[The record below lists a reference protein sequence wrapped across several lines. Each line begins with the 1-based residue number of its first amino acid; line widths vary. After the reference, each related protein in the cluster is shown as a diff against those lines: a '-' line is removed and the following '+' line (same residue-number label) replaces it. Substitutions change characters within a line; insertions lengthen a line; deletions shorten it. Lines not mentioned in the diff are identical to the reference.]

1 MRFGAT
7 RKERKL
13 RAISH
18 DTRANGELPLDLGWR
33 GGFFGLKVTGGPFD
47 NFRPGVNA
55 DFGVCVRA
63 ERVPQTA
70 HAKVAIHDFQVPKP
84 GQKAEV
90 DAALKAAFNQLLDG
104 KRVWV
109 GCMGGWGRTGLFLA
123 LMAKVAGAEDPVG
136 YVRQHYTPRAVE
148 TLEQLN
154 YVKFFDVKE
163 IQQWVFWQGWTTRTL
178 KTIFW
183 WQ

>member
-1 MRFGAT
+1 MKART
-7 RKERKL
+7 MNVRTD
-13 RAISH
+13 S
-18 DTRANGELPLDLGWR
+18 RANGALPLDLGWR
-33 GGFFGLKVTGGPFD
+33 GGWLGLKVIGGPFD

-63 ERVPQTA
+63 EQAPTTA
-70 HAKVAIHDFQVPKP
+70 DAHLPIRDFQVPAP
-84 GQKAEV
+84 GQKGEV
-90 DAALKAAFNQLLDG
+90 DATLKKAFEQLLFG

-123 LMAKVAGAEDPVG
+123 LMAKVAGVEDPVG
-136 YVRQHYTPRAVE
+136 YVRANYTTKAVE

-154 YVKFFDVKE
+154 YVKAFDVRE
-163 IQQWVFWQGWTTRTL
+163 LQQWLFWRAWTTRTL

-183 WQ
+183 WA